1 MLSVCYL
8 VSLSSLQPLD
18 ASLEKCG
25 LNLGDVII
33 KLNGISTIDMY
44 PSQFYGVYSENIGH
58 TIHLEVLFVV
68 VGVCV

>member
-1 MLSVCYL
+1 MCVVCY
-8 VSLSSLQPLD
+8 VRVV
-18 ASLEKCG
+18 CVCV
-25 LNLGDVII
+25 DV
-33 KLNGISTIDMY
+33 Y